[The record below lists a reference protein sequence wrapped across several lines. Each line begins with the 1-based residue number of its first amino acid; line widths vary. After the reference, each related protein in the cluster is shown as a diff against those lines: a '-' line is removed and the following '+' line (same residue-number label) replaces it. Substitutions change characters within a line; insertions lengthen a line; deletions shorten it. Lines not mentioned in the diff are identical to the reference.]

1 MTSVISAIT
10 KESETEVDGRVKLC
24 FAILSC
30 LGGMTLAGDPDSQT
44 FALIAIFFAIF
55 GYVFVDWLAFF
66 SLPSLIAYL
75 AMVAAAIYCVAD
87 FVVYDPNT
95 RTRFSF
101 DLYQAGDR
109 HLVAVSQLLVLV
121 QSILMLQVKTRRVCE
136 QLCVFCLLEL
146 IVAAVFNNAITFG
159 LLLVPIGF
167 VAAYGLA
174 LLSGVSPLDATPF
187 GASSRA
193 VGAGGMGAGGRDTLP
208 HDDSRS
214 RHRDHAAPSNAKSMY
229 RTILVLVVPA
239 VLIVGATFF
248 YAIPRTTESAKM
260 GHNGRTLV
268 GFSETV
274 RLKQF
279 GQMLKSNEIAL
290 RVWMTDRATAK
301 PYHAIGGLYLRGRTL
316 ERYHTHDDDGELI
329 ADWSALPGGVISNS
343 QLLPM
348 EFFPERSSDR
358 NFYDAVNVQ
367 VDCKSMYSDSLF
379 AIAPYYRIDTKKEVV
394 HQVERW
400 TLRRREASEWNRP
413 PIQYSFGTNSLRDG
427 VQSELIAR
435 FAPGEVALVSKI
447 AEVRNNGPA
456 MRPNEKKNNP
466 EREFRQDYRRELLRF
481 NERRMPTIKLMAD
494 ALASSIPEK
503 ERGPMALARLY
514 EEFLHSRGGFQYTLN
529 LDAVKS
535 YNVDPIEKF
544 VAKDRRGHCQ
554 YFASA
559 LAMMLRSQGIPA
571 RLVVGYRTDDLNE
584 LGHYYVARQSHAHA
598 WVEALI
604 DEQDLDHVVYGQPK
618 ANQYWMRLD
627 PTPGGTNS
635 EGNTQGVGSVIDLA
649 QTLWKGYVV
658 DVNSSDNTNS
668 SGGSSAITPI
678 AQSRTLLA
686 TWLKNIMD
694 QVQAGQLGGGALSAH
709 RDFSWIAAVFGVIVT
724 LGIFGSIRIF
734 SELLQRAKTDSTPS
748 RTRPTVAFYAETL
761 DCLTR
766 CGLHRDNAQTPA
778 EFAVIAEN
786 ELNSP
791 RLRADFSATSPPRSP
806 LRILTDAF
814 YRLRFGPNTARVPGE
829 ADVDPQTIQHAL
841 DELKLQVQARM
852 SNPTVGKPAP
862 PHSTE
867 TKVNAS

>member
-1 MTSVISAIT
+1 MASVISAIT
-10 KESETEVDGRVKLC
+10 KDSETEVDGRVKLC

-30 LGGMTLAGDPDSQT
+30 LGGMTLAGDPDSQS
-44 FALIAIFFAIF
+44 FALIAMFFAIF

-66 SLPSLIAYL
+66 SLPSLVAYL

-87 FVVYDPNT
+87 FVVYDPT
-95 RTRFSF
+95 ARTRFAV

-121 QSILMLQVKTRRVCE
+121 QAILMLQVKTHRVCE

-174 LLSGVSPLDATPF
+174 LLSGVSTKAARDAEANFEDLHQSELDD
-187 GASSRA
+187 GVSSK
-193 VGAGGMGAGGRDTLP
+193 G
-208 HDDSRS
+208 
-214 RHRDHAAPSNAKSMY
+214 KSMY
-229 RTILVLVVPA
+229 RTILLLVVPA

-274 RLKQF
+274 RLQQF
-279 GQMLKSNEIAL
+279 GQMLQSNEIAL
-290 RVWMTDRATAK
+290 RVWMTERATGK
-301 PYHAIGGLYLRGRTL
+301 PYRAIGGLYLRGRTL
-316 ERYHTHDDDGELI
+316 ERYHTHDSDGEII

-348 EFFPERSSDR
+348 EFFPKRSSDR
-358 NFYDAVNVQ
+358 NFYDAVDVQ
-367 VDCKSMYSDSLF
+367 VDCKSMYSESLF
-379 AIAPYYRIDTKKEVV
+379 AIAPYFRTDTKKEVL
-394 HQVERW
+394 HQTERW
-400 TLRRREASEWNRP
+400 TLRRRAASEWNRP
-413 PIQYSFGTNSLRDG
+413 PVQYSFGTHALRDG

-435 FAPGEVALVSKI
+435 FAPGEVAWASKI
-447 AEVRNNGPA
+447 AVIRNNGPV
-456 MRPNEKKNNP
+456 MRPGSKKNNP
-466 EREFRQDYRRELLRF
+466 ERDFRREYEKELLRF
-481 NERRMPTIKLMAD
+481 SEQRMPTIKLMAD
-494 ALASSIPEK
+494 ALASSIPEE
-503 ERGPMALARLY
+503 ERRPMVLARLY
-514 EEFLHSRGGFQYTLN
+514 EEFLHTRGGFEYTLN
-529 LDAVKS
+529 LNATKS
-535 YNVDPIEKF
+535 RRDDPIEKF

-571 RLVVGYRTDDLNE
+571 RLVVGYRTGDLNE

-604 DEQDLDHVVYGQPK
+604 DAEDLDTVVYGQPK

-635 EGNTQGVGSVIDLA
+635 EGNTQGVHSVIDLA
-649 QTLWKGYVV
+649 ETLWKGYVV

-668 SGGSSAITPI
+668 SGGGSAIRPI

-686 TWLKNIMD
+686 TWLRNIID
-694 QVQAGQLGGGALSAH
+694 QVQAGQLGGGALSVH
-709 RDFSWIAAVFGVIVT
+709 RDFSWIAAVLGVMVT
-724 LGIFGSIRIF
+724 LGVFGTVRLF
-734 SELLQRAKTDSTPS
+734 SEFQQRSKPS
-748 RTRPTVAFYAETL
+748 SPPGRTQPTLAFYAETL

-766 CGLHRDNAQTPA
+766 CGIHRQNAQTPA
-778 EFAVIAEN
+778 EFAVQAEN
-786 ELNSP
+786 ELSLGS
-791 RLRADFSATSPPRSP
+791 RSSDFSVTSPSRSP

-814 YRLRFGPNTARVPGE
+814 YRLRFGPSTADTQGD
-829 ADVDPQTIQHAL
+829 ADADPNTIQHAL

-852 SNPTVGKPAP
+852 ANPSVGKPAP
-862 PHSTE
+862 PQSTE

>member
-1 MTSVISAIT
+1 MTSVISVIT
-10 KESETEVDGRVKLC
+10 KDSETEVDGRVKLC

-66 SLPSLIAYL
+66 SLPSLVAYL
-75 AMVAAAIYCVAD
+75 AMIAAAIYCVAE
-87 FVVYDPNT
+87 FVVYDPTT
-95 RTRFSF
+95 RTRFAV

-121 QSILMLQVKTRRVCE
+121 QAILMLQVKTHRVCE

-174 LLSGVSPLDATPF
+174 LLSGVSSLATGYDAEKARRVNSNLVDMPKPDPPPSVHDREA
-187 GASSRA
+187 ASRGTS
-193 VGAGGMGAGGRDTLP
+193 L
-208 HDDSRS
+208 
-214 RHRDHAAPSNAKSMY
+214 Y
-229 RTILVLVVPA
+229 RTILLLVVPA
-239 VLIVGATFF
+239 VLLIGATFF

-274 RLKQF
+274 RLQQF

-290 RVWMTDRATAK
+290 RVWMTERATGK
-301 PYHAIGGLYLRGRTL
+301 PYRAIGGLYLRGRTL
-316 ERYHTHDDDGELI
+316 ERYHTHDAEGEII
-329 ADWSALPGGVISNS
+329 ADWSTLPGGVISNA

-348 EFFPERSSDR
+348 EYFPERSSDR
-358 NFYDAVNVQ
+358 NFYDAVDVQ

-379 AIAPYYRIDTKKEVV
+379 AIAPYFRTDTKKEVV
-394 HQVERW
+394 HQTERW

-413 PIQYSFGTNSLRDG
+413 PIQYSFGTHSLRDG

-435 FAPGEVALVSKI
+435 FAPGEVAWASQI
-447 AEVRNNGPA
+447 AEIRNNGPNMGA
-456 MRPNEKKNNP
+456 RLKRNNP
-466 EREFRQDYRRELLRF
+466 ERDFRSNYEHELLRF
-481 NERRMPTIKLMAD
+481 NEQRMPTIKLMAD
-494 ALASSIPEK
+494 ALANSIPE
-503 ERGPMALARLY
+503 ESRRPMALARLY
-514 EEFLHSRGGFQYTLN
+514 EEFLHTRGGFEYTLN
-529 LDAVKS
+529 LNATRS
-535 YNVDPIEKF
+535 SRVDPIEKF

-571 RLVVGYRTDDLNE
+571 RLVVGYRTGDLNE

-604 DEQDLDHVVYGQPK
+604 DADDLETVVYGQPK
-618 ANQYWMRLD
+618 AEQYWMRLD

-635 EGNTQGVGSVIDLA
+635 EGNTQGVHSVIDLA
-649 QTLWKGYVV
+649 ETLWKGYVV
-658 DVNSSDNTNS
+658 DVNSSDNTKS
-668 SGGSSAITPI
+668 SGGGSAITPI

-686 TWLKNIMD
+686 TWFRNIID

-709 RDFSWIAAVFGVIVT
+709 RDFSWIAAVFGVMVT
-724 LGIFGSIRIF
+724 LGVFGTIRVM
-734 SELLQRAKTDSTPS
+734 SEFQQRSQKATMS
-748 RTRPTVAFYAETL
+748 RPPRPTLAFYAETL

-766 CGLHRDNAQTPA
+766 CGIHRRHAQTPG
-778 EFAVIAEN
+778 EIAVMAEN
-786 ELNSP
+786 KLNPDARQADEVSISP
-791 RLRADFSATSPPRSP
+791 SRSP
-806 LRILTDAF
+806 LRILTNAF
-814 YRLRFGPNTARVPGE
+814 YRLRFGPPTTNVPGD

-841 DELKLQVQARM
+841 DELKQQVRTRM
-852 SNPTVGKPAP
+852 SNPSVAVPAP
-862 PHSTE
+862 SQSTE
-867 TKVNAS
+867 SKVNAS